1 MEAPQPS
8 HSPSTGP
15 LVEIGRKP
23 RTSDCAS
30 CVILAGLREVG
41 LPASTVGQLCQ
52 RLWLTRA
59 RRRQILFLEGN
70 RATHVF
76 ALRKGRV
83 KLTKTDASGGE
94 HIVAVLES
102 GALFGV
108 NAMFGRDHGTSA
120 EALGEVELCVGSKQ
134 EVEALLAEAPL
145 FGVSLARYLQDPLDE
160 ARARQACLGTVG
172 ARARLAAW
180 LLHEANKRGERRD
193 EIPHDL
199 TLADYGAVVGT
210 SPETV
215 CRVLRD
221 LRERGVVEV
230 LGSVI
235 RILDPG
241 RLRRFAKT

>member
-1 MEAPQPS
+1 MNANTHPGPS
-8 HSPSTGP
+8 SVTS

-23 RTSDCAS
+23 QTSDCAN
-30 CVILAGLREVG
+30 CMILRGLQEVG
-41 LPASTVGQLCQ
+41 LPASTVGQLCE

-70 RATHVF
+70 RATHIF

-83 KLTKTDASGGE
+83 KLTKTDAAGGE

-108 NAMFGRDHGTSA
+108 NAMFGQDYGTSA
-120 EALGEVELCVGSKQ
+120 EALGDAELCVGSKQ
-134 EVEALLAEAPL
+134 EIEALLAEAPL
-145 FGVSLARYLQDPLDE
+145 FGVSLARYLQDQLDE

-180 LLHEANKRGERRD
+180 LLHEANKNGKLRD
-193 EIPHDL
+193 RIPHDL

-221 LRERGVVEV
+221 LRDRGVVEV
-230 LGSVI
+230 LGSWI
-235 RILDPG
+235 RIIDRG
-241 RLRRFAKT
+241 RLVRLART

>member
-1 MEAPQPS
+1 
-8 HSPSTGP
+8 
-15 LVEIGRKP
+15 
-23 RTSDCAS
+23 
-30 CVILAGLREVG
+30 
-41 LPASTVGQLCQ
+41 
-52 RLWLTRA
+52 
-59 RRRQILFLEGN
+59 
-70 RATHVF
+70 
-76 ALRKGRV
+76 
-83 KLTKTDASGGE
+83 
-94 HIVAVLES
+94 
-102 GALFGV
+102 
-108 NAMFGRDHGTSA
+108 
-120 EALGEVELCVGSKQ
+120 
-134 EVEALLAEAPL
+134 
-145 FGVSLARYLQDPLDE
+145 
-160 ARARQACLGTVG
+160 VG